1 MAEKIKAIIFD
12 WAGILYEKNKGLF
25 SYSEDVLR
33 ELKPKYKLAVISK
46 TVSNSVEERL
56 KQIDGVKHYFDFIIA
71 DVDKTPE
78 HYTKCMKKL
87 NVKPEDTLVVDD
99 RTLRGIQIGNKLGC
113 KTAWIEKGEYSN
125 EIPNEETENPHYT
138 IKSIEDLLTIF

>member
-1 MAEKIKAIIFD
+1 MGKEKIKAIIFD

-99 RTLRGIQIGNKLGC
+99 RT
-113 KTAWIEKGEYSN
+113 
-125 EIPNEETENPHYT
+125 
-138 IKSIEDLLTIF
+138 